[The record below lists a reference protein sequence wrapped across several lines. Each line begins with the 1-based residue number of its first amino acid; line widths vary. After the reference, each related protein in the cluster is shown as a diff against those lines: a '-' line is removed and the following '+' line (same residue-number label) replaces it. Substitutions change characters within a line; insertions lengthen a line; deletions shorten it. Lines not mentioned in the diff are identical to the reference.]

1 MELKITIKDK
11 ELSKLIE
18 LNKRLE
24 QKKLQDTIRF
34 IIKTYKLE

>member
-24 QKKLQDTIRF
+24 QNKLQDTIRF